1 MRRALCALLA
11 VAALA
16 GCTGLFFHPLRP
28 HLHQPSELG
37 VAHEDVYI
45 DTRDGVRLH
54 GWFLPA
60 PGRARGTVLF
70 FHGNAE
76 NISTHI
82 ASVYWL
88 PARGYNVLLPDYR
101 GYGLSQGS
109 PSLPGLLEDL
119 DSTVRYA
126 LARPDID
133 PERLVMFGQSLGGA
147 LAADYVAGSAYR
159 ANIRALVIDSTFA
172 SFRGITREKLAA
184 FWLTW
189 PLAWPL
195 GFTVNDAHS
204 PIKSIARVAPIPLLI
219 IHGERDG
226 IVPPDHGQRLY
237 DAAQE
242 PKTLWRVENAGH
254 IQALRLPAY
263 RDRLVEYLDMLER
276 ECDPCG
282 ARQ

>member
-1 MRRALCALLA
+1 MRRVLFAVLA
-11 VAALA
+11 VAVLA
-16 GCTGLFFHPLRP
+16 GCTGLFFQPLRP

-37 VAHEDVYI
+37 VVHEDVYF

-60 PGRARGTVLF
+60 QGRARGTVLF

-126 LARPDID
+126 LTRPDID
-133 PERLVMFGQSLGGA
+133 PKRLVILGQSLGGA

-159 ANIRALVIDSTFA
+159 ANMRALVIDSAFA

-189 PLAWPL
+189 PLSWPL
-195 GFTVNDAHS
+195 GFMVNDAHS
-204 PIKSIARVAPIPLLI
+204 PIKSIARVSPIPLLI
-219 IHGERDG
+219 IHGEQDG

-237 DAAQE
+237 DAARE
-242 PKTLWRVENAGH
+242 PKVFWRVENAGH
-254 IQALRLPAY
+254 IQSLRLPAY
-263 RDRLVEYLDMLER
+263 RDRLVDYLDER
-276 ECDPCG
+276 LKE
-282 ARQ
+282 